1 MKSVLVN
8 GYTHNQNLNNKKNDN
23 LQRDSPRHC
32 NNQIYQEHSLLAYS
46 PYEIRGESLE

>member
-1 MKSVLVN
+1 VLVN
-8 GYTHNQNLNNKKNDN
+8 SYTHNQNLDSNNKKNDN

-32 NNQIYQEHSLLAYS
+32 NDQIYKQHSLLAYS